1 MAVKSPAKK
10 PNQTIKTVESSKKH
24 IQSPW
29 GGFFFVLPSII
40 AMAIFVYGMI
50 GWTVKFSLS
59 NRTSAWSK
67 DNSFAGLKNF
77 TGLLEDPEFTHAFS
91 NLVKFTLVFMIGT
104 LISGLIM
111 ALLLEKGIKGEGFF
125 RSIYLY
131 PMAISFIA
139 MGTSWRWLMDSA
151 QGEKATG
158 LNLILNKVGL
168 SALENNWYTSEKGSM
183 YAMALPAIWQ
193 MSGYVMA
200 LFLAGFRGIPD
211 DLREAARVDGA
222 SEFKIYRHILF
233 PQLSPTFLTVLII
246 LGHISMKVF
255 DLIYGISGKGYVTKV
270 LAIYMWQVIFD
281 FQNYAKGAAIAVV
294 ILVLIAVVVIPYL
307 IYVNKTEEAN
317 K

>member
-1 MAVKSPAKK
+1 VAVR
-10 PNQTIKTVESSKKH
+10 EKKH
-24 IQSPW
+24 INSPW

-40 AMAIFVYGMI
+40 AMAVFVYGMI
-50 GWTVKFSLS
+50 GWTVNVSLGKK
-59 NRTSAWSK
+59 T
-67 DNSFAGLKNF
+67 NSYTTAKGYVGLKNF
-77 TGLLEDPEFTHAFS
+77 RGLFADPEFMHAFS
-91 NLVKFTLVFMIGT
+91 NLLKFTGVFMVGT
-104 LISGLIM
+104 LLSGLIM

-139 MGTSWRWLMDSA
+139 MGTSWRWLMDSSK
-151 QGEKATG
+151 GDKATG
-158 LNLILNKVGL
+158 LNKIFHFAHLDFLQ
-168 SALENNWYTSEKGSM
+168 SSWYSSEKGAM
-183 YAMALPAIWQ
+183 FAMAMPAIWQ
-193 MSGYVMA
+193 MSGYIMA

-222 SEFKIYRHILF
+222 SEYKIYRHILF

-255 DLIYGISGKGYVTKV
+255 DLIYGIASKSYVTKV

-281 FQNYAKGAAIAVV
+281 YQNFAKGASIAII
-294 ILVLIAVVVIPYL
+294 ILILIAVVVIPYL
-307 IYVNKTEEAN
+307 IYVVKTEEQ

>member
-1 MAVKSPAKK
+1 MALTLSRKK
-10 PNQTIKTVESSKKH
+10 RITN
-24 IQSPW
+24 PW
-29 GGFFFVLPSII
+29 GGFFFVLPSIV
-40 AMAIFVYGMI
+40 AVLVFVYGMI
-50 GWTVKFSLS
+50 GWTIKFSLS
-59 NRTSAWSK
+59 NRTNAWSK
-67 DNSFAGLKNF
+67 DNSFAGLKNY
-77 TGLLEDPEFTHAFS
+77 TGLLEDPEFTHAFG
-91 NLVKFTLVFMIGT
+91 NLMKFTVVFMIGT

-111 ALLLEKGIKGEGFF
+111 SLLLEKGIRGEGFF

-151 QGEKATG
+151 RDDKGTG
-158 LNLILNKVGL
+158 LNHLFHMAKLNILQNDWY
-168 SALENNWYTSEKGSM
+168 SSENASM

-222 SEFKIYRHILF
+222 TEFKIYRHILF
-233 PQLSPTFLTVLII
+233 PQLKPTFLTVLII

-255 DLIYGISGKGYVTKV
+255 DLIYGIASKSYVTKV

-281 FQNYAKGAAIAVV
+281 FQNYAKGASIAMI
-294 ILVLIAVVVIPYL
+294 ILVLIAVAVIPYL
-307 IYVNKTEEAN
+307 IYVVKTEEQ

>member
-1 MAVKSPAKK
+1 MKVKK
-10 PNQTIKTVESSKKH
+10 NRVH
-24 IQSPW
+24 SPW

-40 AMAIFVYGMI
+40 AMAVFVYGMI
-50 GWTVKFSLS
+50 GYTLRESLQ
-59 NRTSAWSK
+59 NRT
-67 DNSFAGLKNF
+67 NSYTEDVKYVGFANYVELWQ
-77 TGLLEDPEFTHAFS
+77 DPEFTHALS
-91 NLVKFTLVFMIGT
+91 NLLKFTAVFMIGC
-104 LISGLIM
+104 LLSGLIM
-111 ALLLEKGIKGEGFF
+111 SLLLEKGIKGEGFF
-125 RSIYLY
+125 RSTYLY

-151 QGEKATG
+151 RDADATG
-158 LNLILNKVGL
+158 LNYLLQKVGL
-168 SALENNWYTSEKGSM
+168 GALQSDWYTSEAGSM
-183 YAMALPAIWQ
+183 YAMSLPAIWQ
-193 MSGYVMA
+193 MAGYVMA

-255 DLIYGISGKGYVTKV
+255 DLIFGIATKSYVTKV

-281 FQNYAKGAAIAVV
+281 FQNYAKGAAIAIV
-294 ILVLIAVVVIPYL
+294 ILLMIAVAVIPYL

>member
-1 MAVKSPAKK
+1 MKVKK
-10 PNQTIKTVESSKKH
+10 NRVH
-24 IQSPW
+24 SPW

-40 AMAIFVYGMI
+40 AMAVFVYGMI
-50 GWTVKFSLS
+50 GYTLRESLQ
-59 NRTSAWSK
+59 NRT
-67 DNSFAGLKNF
+67 NSYTEDVKYVGFINYVELWQ
-77 TGLLEDPEFTHAFS
+77 DPEFTHALS
-91 NLVKFTLVFMIGT
+91 NLLKFTAVFMIGC
-104 LISGLIM
+104 LLSGLIM
-111 ALLLEKGIKGEGFF
+111 SLLLEKGIKGEGFF
-125 RSIYLY
+125 RSTYLY

-151 QGEKATG
+151 RDADATG
-158 LNLILNKVGL
+158 LNYLLQKVGL
-168 SALENNWYTSEKGSM
+168 GALQSDWYTSEAGSM
-183 YAMALPAIWQ
+183 FAMSLPAIWQ

-255 DLIYGISGKGYVTKV
+255 DLIFGIATKSYVTKV

-281 FQNYAKGAAIAVV
+281 FQNYAKGAAIA
-294 ILVLIAVVVIPYL
+294 ILILLMIAVAVIPYL

>member
-1 MAVKSPAKK
+1 MAV
-10 PNQTIKTVESSKKH
+10 
-24 IQSPW
+24 
-29 GGFFFVLPSII
+29 
-40 AMAIFVYGMI
+40 FVYGMI
-50 GWTVKFSLS
+50 GFTLRESLQ
-59 NRTSAWSK
+59 NRT
-67 DNSFAGLKNF
+67 NSYTEDVKYVGFINYVELWQ
-77 TGLLEDPEFTHAFS
+77 DPEFTHALS
-91 NLVKFTLVFMIGT
+91 NLLKFTAVFMIGC
-104 LISGLIM
+104 LLSGLIM
-111 ALLLEKGIKGEGFF
+111 SLLLEKGIKGEGFF
-125 RSIYLY
+125 RSTYLY

-151 QGEKATG
+151 RDADATG
-158 LNLILNKVGL
+158 LNYLLQKVGL
-168 SALENNWYTSEKGSM
+168 GALQSDWYTSEAGSM
-183 YAMALPAIWQ
+183 FAMSLPAIWQ

-255 DLIYGISGKGYVTKV
+255 DLIFGIATKSYVTKV

-281 FQNYAKGAAIAVV
+281 FQNYAKGAAIAIV
-294 ILVLIAVVVIPYL
+294 ILLMIAVAVIPYL

>member
-1 MAVKSPAKK
+1 MKVKK
-10 PNQTIKTVESSKKH
+10 NRVH
-24 IQSPW
+24 SPW

-40 AMAIFVYGMI
+40 AMAVFVYGMI
-50 GWTVKFSLS
+50 GYTLRESLQNRTNAWATDVKFV
-59 NRTSAWSK
+59 
-67 DNSFAGLKNF
+67 GLTNYRE
-77 TGLLEDPEFTHAFS
+77 LWQDPEFTHALG
-91 NLVKFTLVFMIGT
+91 NLLKFTGVFMIGC
-104 LISGLIM
+104 LLSGLIM
-111 ALLLEKGIKGEGFF
+111 SLLLEKGIKGEGFF
-125 RSIYLY
+125 RSTYLY

-151 QGEKATG
+151 RDENATG
-158 LNLILNKVGL
+158 LNMLLIKAHLGFLQND
-168 SALENNWYTSEKGSM
+168 WYTSEKGTM

-222 SEFKIYRHILF
+222 TEFKIYRHILF

-255 DLIYGISGKGYVTKV
+255 DLIFGIASKSYVTKV

-281 FQNYAKGAAIAVV
+281 FQNYAKGAAIA
-294 ILVLIAVVVIPYL
+294 ILILLMIAVAVIPYL

>member
-1 MAVKSPAKK
+1 VKVKK
-10 PNQTIKTVESSKKH
+10 NRVH
-24 IQSPW
+24 SPW

-40 AMAIFVYGMI
+40 AMAVFVYGMI
-50 GWTVKFSLS
+50 GYTLRESLQ
-59 NRTSAWSK
+59 NRT
-67 DNSFAGLKNF
+67 NSYTEDVFYVGLTNYIE
-77 TGLLEDPEFTHAFS
+77 LWQDPEFTHALS
-91 NLVKFTLVFMIGT
+91 NLLKFTAVFMIGC
-104 LISGLIM
+104 LLSGLIM
-111 ALLLEKGIKGEGFF
+111 SLLLEKGIKGEGFF
-125 RSIYLY
+125 RSTYLY

-151 QGEKATG
+151 RDADATG
-158 LNLILNKVGL
+158 LNYILQKVGL
-168 SALENNWYTSEKGSM
+168 GALQSDWYTSEAGSM
-183 YAMALPAIWQ
+183 FAMSLPAIWQ

-222 SEFKIYRHILF
+222 SEFKIYRYILF

-255 DLIYGISGKGYVTKV
+255 DLIFGIATKSYVTKV

-281 FQNYAKGAAIAVV
+281 FQNYAKGAAIAIV
-294 ILVLIAVVVIPYL
+294 ILLMIAVAVIPYL

>member
-1 MAVKSPAKK
+1 MAV
-10 PNQTIKTVESSKKH
+10 
-24 IQSPW
+24 
-29 GGFFFVLPSII
+29 
-40 AMAIFVYGMI
+40 FVYGMI
-50 GWTVKFSLS
+50 GYTVRESLT
-59 NRTSAWSK
+59 NRTNAWETEIK
-67 DNSFAGLKNF
+67 FVGLTNYRD
-77 TGLLEDPEFTHAFS
+77 LLIDPEFTHALA
-91 NLVKFTLVFMIGT
+91 NLMKFTIVFMIGC
-104 LISGLIM
+104 LLSGLIM
-111 ALLLEKGIKGEGFF
+111 SLLLEKGIKGEGFF
-125 RSIYLY
+125 RSTYLY

-151 QGEKATG
+151 RDADATG
-158 LNLILNKVGL
+158 LNLLLQKVGL
-168 SALENNWYTSEKGSM
+168 GFLQSDWYTSEAGSM

-193 MSGYVMA
+193 MAGYVMA

-255 DLIYGISGKGYVTKV
+255 DLIFGIATKSYVTKV

-281 FQNYAKGAAIAVV
+281 FQNYAAGAAIAIV
-294 ILVLIAVVVIPYL
+294 ILLMIAVAVIPYL

>member
-1 MAVKSPAKK
+1 MKVKK
-10 PNQTIKTVESSKKH
+10 NRVH
-24 IQSPW
+24 SPW

-40 AMAIFVYGMI
+40 AMAVFVYGMI
-50 GWTVKFSLS
+50 GFTLRESLQ
-59 NRTSAWSK
+59 NRT
-67 DNSFAGLKNF
+67 NSYTEDVKYVGFINYVELWQ
-77 TGLLEDPEFTHAFS
+77 DPEFTHALS
-91 NLVKFTLVFMIGT
+91 NLLKFTAVFMIGC
-104 LISGLIM
+104 LLSGLIM
-111 ALLLEKGIKGEGFF
+111 SLLLEKGIKGEGFF
-125 RSIYLY
+125 RSTYLY

-151 QGEKATG
+151 RDADATG
-158 LNLILNKVGL
+158 LNYLLQQVGL
-168 SALENNWYTSEKGSM
+168 GALQSDWYTSEAGSM
-183 YAMALPAIWQ
+183 YAMSLPAIWQ
-193 MSGYVMA
+193 MAGYVMA

-233 PQLSPTFLTVLII
+233 PQLSPTVLTVLII

-255 DLIYGISGKGYVTKV
+255 DLIFGIATKSYVTKV

-281 FQNYAKGAAIAVV
+281 FQNYAKGAAIAIV
-294 ILVLIAVVVIPYL
+294 ILLMIAVAVIPYL

>member
-1 MAVKSPAKK
+1 VKVKK
-10 PNQTIKTVESSKKH
+10 NRVH
-24 IQSPW
+24 SPW

-40 AMAIFVYGMI
+40 AMAVFVYGMI
-50 GWTVKFSLS
+50 GYTVRESLT
-59 NRTSAWSK
+59 NRTNAWETEIK
-67 DNSFAGLKNF
+67 FVGLTNYRE
-77 TGLLEDPEFTHAFS
+77 LLVDPEFTHALS
-91 NLVKFTLVFMIGT
+91 NLMKFTIVFMIGC
-104 LISGLIM
+104 LLSGLIM
-111 ALLLEKGIKGEGFF
+111 SLLLEKGIKGEGFF
-125 RSIYLY
+125 RSTYLY

-151 QGEKATG
+151 RDADATG
-158 LNLILNKVGL
+158 LNYLLQKIGL
-168 SALENNWYTSEKGSM
+168 GFLQSDWYTSEAGSM

-193 MSGYVMA
+193 MAGYVMA

-255 DLIYGISGKGYVTKV
+255 DLIFGIATKSYVTKV

-281 FQNYAKGAAIAVV
+281 FQNFAAGAAIAIV
-294 ILVLIAVVVIPYL
+294 ILLMIAVAVIPYL

>member
-1 MAVKSPAKK
+1 
-10 PNQTIKTVESSKKH
+10 
-24 IQSPW
+24 
-29 GGFFFVLPSII
+29 
-40 AMAIFVYGMI
+40 MAIFVYGMI
-50 GWTVKFSLS
+50 GYTFLESLENRYNAWTKNVKYVGFVNYTQL
-59 NRTSAWSK
+59 WQ
-67 DNSFAGLKNF
+67 
-77 TGLLEDPEFTHAFS
+77 DPEFTHALS
-91 NLVKFTLVFMIGT
+91 NLLKFTAVFMIGC

-111 ALLLEKGIKGEGFF
+111 SLLLEKGIRGEGFF
-125 RSIYLY
+125 RSTYLY

-151 QGEKATG
+151 HDERATG
-158 LNLILNKVGL
+158 LNYLFQKVGL
-168 SALENNWYTSEKGSM
+168 GFLQSDWYTSEAGSM

-222 SEFKIYRHILF
+222 SEYKIYRHILF

-255 DLIYGISGKGYVTKV
+255 DLIFGIASKSYVTKV
-270 LAIYMWQVIFD
+270 LAIYMWQTIFD
-281 FQNYAKGAAIAVV
+281 FQNFAKGAAIAIV
-294 ILVLIAVVVIPYL
+294 ILVMIAVAVIPYL

>member
-1 MAVKSPAKK
+1 MRATRKK
-10 PNQTIKTVESSKKH
+10 

-29 GGFFFVLPSII
+29 GGFLFVLPSII

-50 GWTVKFSLS
+50 GYTFLESLE
-59 NRTSAWSK
+59 NRYNAYTTKIEFVGLVNYIDLWS
-67 DNSFAGLKNF
+67 
-77 TGLLEDPEFTHAFS
+77 DPEFTHALS
-91 NLVKFTLVFMIGT
+91 NLLKFTAVFMIGC
-104 LISGLIM
+104 LLSGLIM

-125 RSIYLY
+125 RSTYLY

-151 QGEKATG
+151 RDDDATG
-158 LNLILNKVGL
+158 LNYILKNIGL
-168 SALENNWYTSEKGSM
+168 GALQSDWYTSEAGSM

-193 MSGYVMA
+193 MAGYVMA

-222 SEFKIYRHILF
+222 SEYKIYRHILF

-255 DLIYGISGKGYVTKV
+255 DLIFGIATKSYVTKV
-270 LAIYMWQVIFD
+270 LAIYMWQTIFD
-281 FQNYAKGAAIAVV
+281 FQNYAKGAAIAIV
-294 ILVLIAVVVIPYL
+294 ILLMIAVAVIPYL

>member
-1 MAVKSPAKK
+1 MKVKK
-10 PNQTIKTVESSKKH
+10 NRVH
-24 IQSPW
+24 SPW

-40 AMAIFVYGMI
+40 AMAVFVYGMI
-50 GWTVKFSLS
+50 GYTLRESLQ
-59 NRTSAWSK
+59 NRT
-67 DNSFAGLKNF
+67 NSYKEDVSFVGLENY
-77 TGLLEDPEFTHAFS
+77 LELWQDPEFTHALS
-91 NLVKFTLVFMIGT
+91 NLLKFTAVFMIGC
-104 LISGLIM
+104 LLSGLIM
-111 ALLLEKGIKGEGFF
+111 SLLLEKGIKGEGFF
-125 RSIYLY
+125 RSTYLY

-151 QGEKATG
+151 RDADATG
-158 LNLILNKVGL
+158 LNYLLQKVGL
-168 SALENNWYTSEKGSM
+168 GALQSDWYTSEAGSM
-183 YAMALPAIWQ
+183 FAMSLPAIWQ
-193 MSGYVMA
+193 MAGYVMA

-222 SEFKIYRHILF
+222 NEYKIYRHILF

-255 DLIYGISGKGYVTKV
+255 DLIFGIATKSYVTKV

-281 FQNYAKGAAIAVV
+281 FQNYAKGAAIAIV
-294 ILVLIAVVVIPYL
+294 ILLMIAVAVIPYL

>member
-1 MAVKSPAKK
+1 VKVKK
-10 PNQTIKTVESSKKH
+10 NRVH
-24 IQSPW
+24 SPW

-40 AMAIFVYGMI
+40 AMAVFVYGMI
-50 GWTVKFSLS
+50 GYTLRESLM
-59 NRTSAWSK
+59 NRT
-67 DNSFAGLKNF
+67 NSYTEDVKYVGFINYVELWQ
-77 TGLLEDPEFTHAFS
+77 DPEFTHALS
-91 NLVKFTLVFMIGT
+91 NLLKFTAVFMVGC
-104 LISGLIM
+104 LLSGLIM
-111 ALLLEKGIKGEGFF
+111 SLLLEKGIKGEGFF
-125 RSIYLY
+125 RSTYLY

-151 QGEKATG
+151 RDADATG
-158 LNLILNKVGL
+158 LNYLLQKVGL
-168 SALENNWYTSEKGSM
+168 GALQSDWYTSEAGSM
-183 YAMALPAIWQ
+183 FAMSLPAIWQ

-255 DLIYGISGKGYVTKV
+255 DLIFGIATKSYVTKV

-281 FQNYAKGAAIAVV
+281 FQNYAKGAAIAIV
-294 ILVLIAVVVIPYL
+294 ILLMIAVAVIPYL

>member
-1 MAVKSPAKK
+1 VIVKK
-10 PNQTIKTVESSKKH
+10 NRVH
-24 IQSPW
+24 SPW

-50 GWTVKFSLS
+50 GYTLRESLQ
-59 NRTSAWSK
+59 NRT
-67 DNSFAGLKNF
+67 NSYTKKIEFVGLTNY
-77 TGLLEDPEFTHAFS
+77 TELWQDPEFTHALS
-91 NLVKFTLVFMIGT
+91 NLLKFTLVFMIGC
-104 LISGLIM
+104 LLAGLIM
-111 ALLLEKGIKGEGFF
+111 SLLLEKGIKGEGFF
-125 RSIYLY
+125 RSTYLY

-151 QGEKATG
+151 RDGDATG
-158 LNLILNKVGL
+158 LNYILQKMGL
-168 SALENNWYTSEKGSM
+168 GFLQSDWYTSEAGSM
-183 YAMALPAIWQ
+183 YAMSLPAIWQ
-193 MSGYVMA
+193 MAGYVMA

-222 SEFKIYRHILF
+222 SEYKIYRHILF

-255 DLIYGISGKGYVTKV
+255 DLIFGIATKSYVTKV
-270 LAIYMWQVIFD
+270 LAIYMWQTIFD
-281 FQNYAKGAAIAVV
+281 FQNFAKGAAIAII
-294 ILVLIAVVVIPYL
+294 ILLMIAVAVIPYL

>member
-1 MAVKSPAKK
+1 MKVKK
-10 PNQTIKTVESSKKH
+10 NRVH
-24 IQSPW
+24 SPW

-40 AMAIFVYGMI
+40 AMAVFVYGMI
-50 GWTVKFSLS
+50 GFTLRESLQ
-59 NRTSAWSK
+59 NRT
-67 DNSFAGLKNF
+67 NSYTEDVKYVGFINYVELWQ
-77 TGLLEDPEFTHAFS
+77 DPEFTHALS
-91 NLVKFTLVFMIGT
+91 NLLKFTAVFMIGC
-104 LISGLIM
+104 LLSGLIM
-111 ALLLEKGIKGEGFF
+111 SLLLEKGIKGEGFF
-125 RSIYLY
+125 RSTYLY

-151 QGEKATG
+151 RDADATG
-158 LNLILNKVGL
+158 LNYLLQKVGL
-168 SALENNWYTSEKGSM
+168 GALQSDWYTSEAGSM
-183 YAMALPAIWQ
+183 FAMSLPAIWQ

-222 SEFKIYRHILF
+222 SEFKIYRHILI

-255 DLIYGISGKGYVTKV
+255 DLIFGIATKSYVTKV

-281 FQNYAKGAAIAVV
+281 FQNYAKGAAIAIV
-294 ILVLIAVVVIPYL
+294 ILLMIAVAVIPYL

>member
-1 MAVKSPAKK
+1 VKVKK
-10 PNQTIKTVESSKKH
+10 NRVH
-24 IQSPW
+24 SPW
-29 GGFFFVLPSII
+29 GGFFFVLPSIL
-40 AMAIFVYGMI
+40 AMAVFVYGMI
-50 GWTVKFSLS
+50 GYTLRESLQ
-59 NRTSAWSK
+59 NRTNAWATDIK
-67 DNSFAGLKNF
+67 FVGLANYRE
-77 TGLLEDPEFTHAFS
+77 LWLDPEFTHALG
-91 NLVKFTLVFMIGT
+91 NLLKFTGVFMIGC
-104 LISGLIM
+104 LLSGLIM
-111 ALLLEKGIKGEGFF
+111 SLLLEKGIKGEGFF
-125 RSIYLY
+125 RSTYLY

-151 QGEKATG
+151 RDGDATG
-158 LNLILNKVGL
+158 LNMLLIKAHLGFLQND
-168 SALENNWYTSEKGSM
+168 WYTSEKGTM

-222 SEFKIYRHILF
+222 TEYKIYRHILF

-255 DLIYGISGKGYVTKV
+255 DLIFGIASKSYVTKV

-281 FQNYAKGAAIAVV
+281 FQNYAKGAAIA
-294 ILVLIAVVVIPYL
+294 ILILLMIAVAVIPYL

>member
-1 MAVKSPAKK
+1 MAV
-10 PNQTIKTVESSKKH
+10 
-24 IQSPW
+24 
-29 GGFFFVLPSII
+29 
-40 AMAIFVYGMI
+40 FVYGMI
-50 GWTVKFSLS
+50 GYTVRESLT
-59 NRTSAWSK
+59 NRTNAWETEIK
-67 DNSFAGLKNF
+67 FVGLTNYRD
-77 TGLLEDPEFTHAFS
+77 LLVDPEFTHALS
-91 NLVKFTLVFMIGT
+91 NLLKFTIVFMIGC
-104 LISGLIM
+104 LLSGLIM
-111 ALLLEKGIKGEGFF
+111 SLLLEKGIKGEGFF
-125 RSIYLY
+125 RSTYLY

-151 QGEKATG
+151 RDADATG
-158 LNLILNKVGL
+158 LNLVLQKVGL
-168 SALENNWYTSEKGSM
+168 GFLQNDWYTSEAGSM

-193 MSGYVMA
+193 MAGYVMA

-255 DLIYGISGKGYVTKV
+255 DLIFGIATKSYVTKV

-281 FQNYAKGAAIAVV
+281 FQNYAAGAAIAIV
-294 ILVLIAVVVIPYL
+294 ILLMIAVAVIPYL

>member
-1 MAVKSPAKK
+1 VKAKK
-10 PNQTIKTVESSKKH
+10 NRVH
-24 IQSPW
+24 SPW

-40 AMAIFVYGMI
+40 AMAVFVYGMI
-50 GWTVKFSLS
+50 GYTVRESLM
-59 NRTSAWSK
+59 NRT
-67 DNSFAGLKNF
+67 NSYTEDVKYVGFANYVELWQ
-77 TGLLEDPEFTHAFS
+77 DPEFTHALS
-91 NLVKFTLVFMIGT
+91 NLLKFTAVFMIGC
-104 LISGLIM
+104 LLSGLIM
-111 ALLLEKGIKGEGFF
+111 SLLLEKGIKGEGFF
-125 RSIYLY
+125 RSTYLY

-151 QGEKATG
+151 RDADATG
-158 LNLILNKVGL
+158 LNYLLQKVGL
-168 SALENNWYTSEKGSM
+168 GSLQSDWYTSEAGSM
-183 YAMALPAIWQ
+183 FAMSLPAIWQ

-255 DLIYGISGKGYVTKV
+255 DLIFGIATKSYVTKV

-281 FQNYAKGAAIAVV
+281 FQNYAKGAAIA
-294 ILVLIAVVVIPYL
+294 ILILLMIAVAVIPYL
-307 IYVNKTEEAN
+307 IYVNRSR
-317 K
+317 

>member
-1 MAVKSPAKK
+1 MAV
-10 PNQTIKTVESSKKH
+10 
-24 IQSPW
+24 
-29 GGFFFVLPSII
+29 
-40 AMAIFVYGMI
+40 FVYGMI
-50 GWTVKFSLS
+50 GYTLRESLQ
-59 NRTSAWSK
+59 NRT
-67 DNSFAGLKNF
+67 NSYTEDVFYVGLTNYVE
-77 TGLLEDPEFTHAFS
+77 LWQDPEFTHALS
-91 NLVKFTLVFMIGT
+91 NLLKFTAVFMIGC
-104 LISGLIM
+104 LLSGLIM
-111 ALLLEKGIKGEGFF
+111 SLLLEKGIKGEGFF
-125 RSIYLY
+125 RSTYLY

-151 QGEKATG
+151 RDADATG
-158 LNLILNKVGL
+158 LNYILQKVGL
-168 SALENNWYTSEKGSM
+168 GALQNDWYTSEAGSM
-183 YAMALPAIWQ
+183 FAMSLPAIWQ

-222 SEFKIYRHILF
+222 SEFKIYRYILF

-255 DLIYGISGKGYVTKV
+255 DLIFGIATKSYVTKV

-281 FQNYAKGAAIAVV
+281 FQNYAKGAAIAIV
-294 ILVLIAVVVIPYL
+294 ILLMIAVAVIPYL

>member
-1 MAVKSPAKK
+1 MAV
-10 PNQTIKTVESSKKH
+10 
-24 IQSPW
+24 
-29 GGFFFVLPSII
+29 
-40 AMAIFVYGMI
+40 FVYGMI
-50 GWTVKFSLS
+50 GFTLRESLQ
-59 NRTSAWSK
+59 NRT
-67 DNSFAGLKNF
+67 NSYTEDVKYVGFINYVELWQ
-77 TGLLEDPEFTHAFS
+77 DPEFTHALS
-91 NLVKFTLVFMIGT
+91 NLLKFTAVFMIGC
-104 LISGLIM
+104 LLSGLIM
-111 ALLLEKGIKGEGFF
+111 SLLLEKGIKGEGFF
-125 RSIYLY
+125 RSTYLY

-151 QGEKATG
+151 RDADATG
-158 LNLILNKVGL
+158 LNYLLQKVGL
-168 SALENNWYTSEKGSM
+168 GALQSDWYTSEAGSM
-183 YAMALPAIWQ
+183 FAMSLPAIWQ

-222 SEFKIYRHILF
+222 SEFKISRHILF

-255 DLIYGISGKGYVTKV
+255 DLIFGIATKSYVTKV

-281 FQNYAKGAAIAVV
+281 FQNYAKGAAIAIV
-294 ILVLIAVVVIPYL
+294 ILLMIAVAVIPYL

>member
-1 MAVKSPAKK
+1 M
-10 PNQTIKTVESSKKH
+10 TSKKNRVH
-24 IQSPW
+24 SPW

-50 GWTVKFSLS
+50 GYTVRESLQ
-59 NRTSAWSK
+59 NRTNAWETDIK
-67 DNSFAGLKNF
+67 FVGLTNYRD
-77 TGLLEDPEFTHAFS
+77 LLVDPEFTHALS
-91 NLVKFTLVFMIGT
+91 NLLKFTIVFMVGC
-104 LISGLIM
+104 LLSGLIM
-111 ALLLEKGIKGEGFF
+111 SLLLEKGIKGEGFF
-125 RSIYLY
+125 RSTYLY

-151 QGEKATG
+151 KDGDATG
-158 LNLILNKVGL
+158 LNYLLQKVGL
-168 SALENNWYTSEKGSM
+168 GVLQSDWYTSEAGSM

-193 MSGYVMA
+193 MAGYVMA

-222 SEFKIYRHILF
+222 SEFKIYRQILF

-255 DLIYGISGKGYVTKV
+255 DLIFGIATKSYVTKV

-281 FQNYAKGAAIAVV
+281 FQNYAACAAIAIV
-294 ILVLIAVVVIPYL
+294 ILLMIAVAVIPYL

>member
-1 MAVKSPAKK
+1 VKVKK
-10 PNQTIKTVESSKKH
+10 NRVH
-24 IQSPW
+24 SPW
-29 GGFFFVLPSII
+29 GGFFFVLPSIF
-40 AMAIFVYGMI
+40 AMAVFVYGMI
-50 GWTVKFSLS
+50 GYTVRESLQ
-59 NRTSAWSK
+59 NRT
-67 DNSFAGLKNF
+67 NSYATDIKFVGLTNYRE
-77 TGLLEDPEFTHAFS
+77 LWQDPEFTHALS
-91 NLVKFTLVFMIGT
+91 NLLKFTGVFMIGC
-104 LISGLIM
+104 LLSGLIM
-111 ALLLEKGIKGEGFF
+111 SLLLEKGIKGEGFF
-125 RSIYLY
+125 RSTYLY

-151 QGEKATG
+151 RDKDATG
-158 LNLILNKVGL
+158 LNMLLVKSHLGFLQND
-168 SALENNWYTSEKGSM
+168 WYSSEKGTM
-183 YAMALPAIWQ
+183 FAMALPAIWQ

-222 SEFKIYRHILF
+222 TEYKIYRHILF

-255 DLIYGISGKGYVTKV
+255 DLIFGIASKSYVTKV

-281 FQNYAKGAAIAVV
+281 FQNYAKGAAIA
-294 ILVLIAVVVIPYL
+294 ILILLMIAVAVIPYL

>member
-1 MAVKSPAKK
+1 VKVKK
-10 PNQTIKTVESSKKH
+10 NRVH
-24 IQSPW
+24 SPW

-40 AMAIFVYGMI
+40 AMAVFVYGMI
-50 GWTVKFSLS
+50 GYTLRESLQ
-59 NRTSAWSK
+59 NRT
-67 DNSFAGLKNF
+67 NSYTEDVKYVGFINYVELWQ
-77 TGLLEDPEFTHAFS
+77 DPEFTHALS
-91 NLVKFTLVFMIGT
+91 NLLKFTAVFMIGC
-104 LISGLIM
+104 LLSGLIM
-111 ALLLEKGIKGEGFF
+111 SLLLEKGIKGEGFF
-125 RSIYLY
+125 RSTYLY

-151 QGEKATG
+151 RDADATG
-158 LNLILNKVGL
+158 LNYLLQKVGL
-168 SALENNWYTSEKGSM
+168 GALQSDWYTSEAGSM
-183 YAMALPAIWQ
+183 FAMSLPAIWQ

-255 DLIYGISGKGYVTKV
+255 DLIFGIATKSYVTKV

-281 FQNYAKGAAIAVV
+281 FQNYAKGAAIAIV
-294 ILVLIAVVVIPYL
+294 ILIMIAVAVIPYL

>member
-1 MAVKSPAKK
+1 VKSTRKK
-10 PNQTIKTVESSKKH
+10 

-29 GGFFFVLPSII
+29 GGFIFVLPSII

-50 GWTVKFSLS
+50 GYTFRESLF
-59 NRTSAWSK
+59 NRYNAYTTKVNFVGFVNYVELWS
-67 DNSFAGLKNF
+67 
-77 TGLLEDPEFTHAFS
+77 DPEFTHALS
-91 NLVKFTLVFMIGT
+91 NLLKFTAVFMIGC
-104 LISGLIM
+104 LLSGLIM

-125 RSIYLY
+125 RSTYLY

-139 MGTSWRWLMDSA
+139 MGTSWRWLLDSA
-151 QGEKATG
+151 EGPDATG
-158 LNLILNKVGL
+158 LNYLFQKMGL
-168 SALENNWYTSEKGSM
+168 GFLQNEWYTSEAGSM

-193 MSGYVMA
+193 MAGYVMA

-211 DLREAARVDGA
+211 DMREAARVDGA

-255 DLIYGISGKGYVTKV
+255 DLIFGIATKSYVTKV
-270 LAIYMWQVIFD
+270 LAIYMWQTIFD
-281 FQNYAKGAAIAVV
+281 FQNYAKGAAIAIL
-294 ILVLIAVVVIPYL
+294 ILVMIAVAVIPYL

>member
-1 MAVKSPAKK
+1 MAV
-10 PNQTIKTVESSKKH
+10 
-24 IQSPW
+24 
-29 GGFFFVLPSII
+29 
-40 AMAIFVYGMI
+40 FVYGMI
-50 GWTVKFSLS
+50 GYTLRESLQ
-59 NRTSAWSK
+59 NRT
-67 DNSFAGLKNF
+67 NSYTEDVFYVGLTNYVE
-77 TGLLEDPEFTHAFS
+77 LWQDPEFTHALS
-91 NLVKFTLVFMIGT
+91 NLLKFTAVFMIGC
-104 LISGLIM
+104 LLSGLIM
-111 ALLLEKGIKGEGFF
+111 SLLLEKGIKGEGFF
-125 RSIYLY
+125 RSTYLY

-151 QGEKATG
+151 RDADATG
-158 LNLILNKVGL
+158 LNYLLQKVGL
-168 SALENNWYTSEKGSM
+168 GSLQSDWYTSEAGSM
-183 YAMALPAIWQ
+183 FAMSLPAIWQ

-255 DLIYGISGKGYVTKV
+255 DLIFGIATKSYVTKV

-281 FQNYAKGAAIAVV
+281 FQNYAKGAAIAIV
-294 ILVLIAVVVIPYL
+294 ILLMIAVAVIPYL

>member
-1 MAVKSPAKK
+1 
-10 PNQTIKTVESSKKH
+10 
-24 IQSPW
+24 
-29 GGFFFVLPSII
+29 
-40 AMAIFVYGMI
+40 MI
-50 GWTVKFSLS
+50 GYTVRESLQ
-59 NRTSAWSK
+59 NRTNAWETDIK
-67 DNSFAGLKNF
+67 FVGLTNYRD
-77 TGLLEDPEFTHAFS
+77 LLVDPEFTHALS
-91 NLVKFTLVFMIGT
+91 NLLKFTIVFMVGC
-104 LISGLIM
+104 LLSGLIM
-111 ALLLEKGIKGEGFF
+111 SLLLEKGIKGEGFF
-125 RSIYLY
+125 RSTYLY

-151 QGEKATG
+151 KDGDATG
-158 LNLILNKVGL
+158 LNYLLQKVGL
-168 SALENNWYTSEKGSM
+168 GVLQSDWYTSEAGSM

-193 MSGYVMA
+193 MAGYVMA

-255 DLIYGISGKGYVTKV
+255 DLIFGIATKSYVTKV

-281 FQNYAKGAAIAVV
+281 FQNYAAGAAIAIV
-294 ILVLIAVVVIPYL
+294 ILLMIAVAVIPYL